1 MLGIENLKNVAKFGI
16 ELGEKTASI
25 LEDGKVSA
33 LEALGYLPVLLA
45 VPGIIE
51 HKDDI
56 IAEFKD
62 LSKDERDELNEFIQD
77 EFDIAD
83 DELELKI
90 EKSLTAAVAIL
101 DLISAFK
108 KPAA

>member
-1 MLGIENLKNVAKFGI
+1 MLGIEHLKTVAKFGI
-16 ELGEKTASI
+16 DLGEKTASI

-33 LEALGYLPVLLA
+33 MEALGYLPVLLS

-56 IAEFKD
+56 VNEFKD
-62 LSKDERDELNEFIQD
+62 LSDAERTELNLYIQED
-77 EFDIAD
+77 FDIAD
-83 DELELKI
+83 DDLEVKI
-90 EKSLTAAVAIL
+90 EKSLAAAVAIL
-101 DLISAFK
+101 DLVSAFK